1 MCRVGHGLS
10 VAAPADT
17 LDDGAVLLSVR
28 VEEVEIDGLRTGK
41 CARLPR
47 RCISRVTSFKH
58 KSQRTRFDCNKEAP
72 DKRAS

>member
-10 VAAPADT
+10 VATPAIT
-17 LDDGAVLLSVR
+17 LVDGVALLSVR
-28 VEEVEIDGLRTGK
+28 VEEAEIEGLRTGK

-58 KSQRTRFDCNKEAP
+58 RCQQTRFDCN
-72 DKRAS
+72 